1 MKKILSIL
9 LLSSCGLFAKTPTNL
24 SPTYVASPG
33 AAVVHHVEGTAR
45 IKFMLLNKLKQPLD
59 LVFCNKNN
67 ALVMWD
73 VVVKDANG
81 VEVWNNHQQ
90 LTHDVDPHA
99 FSLASNKI
107 LEKVVE
113 IDMHHL
119 APGTYHVH
127 ATLLGNSKIH
137 AWTTLSL

>member
-1 MKKILSIL
+1 MKKILAIL
-9 LLSSCGLFAKTPTNL
+9 LLSSCGLLAKTPTNL
-24 SPTYVASPG
+24 LPTYVASPG
-33 AAVVHHVEGTAR
+33 AAVVHHVDGTAR
-45 IKFMLLNKLKQPLD
+45 VKFMLLNKLKHPLD
-59 LVFCNKNN
+59 LVFNNKNN
-67 ALVMWD
+67 ALVMWE

-81 VEVWNNHQQ
+81 VEVWSNKQQ

-107 LEKVVE
+107 LEKVVD
-113 IDMHHL
+113 IDMHHM
-119 APGTYHVH
+119 APGIYHVH